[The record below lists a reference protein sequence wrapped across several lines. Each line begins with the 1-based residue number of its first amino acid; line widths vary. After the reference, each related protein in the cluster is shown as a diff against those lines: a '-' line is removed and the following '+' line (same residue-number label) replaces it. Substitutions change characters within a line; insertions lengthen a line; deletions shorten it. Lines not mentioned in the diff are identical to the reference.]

1 MKIRIMHIAQ
11 SAGGVKRYLED
22 FVKYSDKERYDV
34 VLILSQDYQDSLDKF
49 KLYIENIHIINM
61 KRDIDILAD
70 IKSSKEIRKYYK
82 KYKPHIIYSHSSKA
96 GALTRISLGFKKAAI
111 VYNAHGWSFNMKT
124 NKKKCL
130 AYALIEKILSFK
142 TDIIIV
148 ISNYELQSA
157 LKRKI
162 CKSNKLKLIY
172 NGVDVEEIKKFKTDT
187 KKLHN
192 ELNVPEDAIVVGCV
206 GRISRQK
213 SPMLFVKVAKKILEN
228 NPQYFFIWVGDGE
241 DRQLMQNLIK
251 ENNLQNNIF
260 LTGWIDNTIEYVD
273 LFDISVLLS
282 EWEGFGLVLL
292 EYMLRKKPV
301 IATNIDAIPEIVID
315 NESGILLKDRK
326 IDHISDEIVKLSK
339 NRKLNERLVNNAY
352 INVVSKFDIKRVVQ
366 EHEQVF
372 EEMIR
377 RKYGEFKCNYRM

>member
-1 MKIRIMHIAQ
+1 
-11 SAGGVKRYLED
+11 
-22 FVKYSDKERYDV
+22 
-34 VLILSQDYQDSLDKF
+34 
-49 KLYIENIHIINM
+49 
-61 KRDIDILAD
+61 
-70 IKSSKEIRKYYK
+70 
-82 KYKPHIIYSHSSKA
+82 
-96 GALTRISLGFKKAAI
+96 
-111 VYNAHGWSFNMKT
+111 MKT

-130 AYALIEKILSFK
+130 AYAIIEKILSFK
-142 TDIIIV
+142 TDSIIV
-148 ISNYELQSA
+148 ISNYEFQSA

-162 CKSNKLKLIY
+162 CKSNKLKVIY
-172 NGVDVEEIKKFKTDT
+172 NGVDVEEITKFKTDT
-187 KKLHN
+187 KKLRH
-192 ELNVPEDAIVVGCV
+192 ELNIPEDAIVVGCV

-213 SPMLFVKVAKKILEN
+213 SPMLFVKVAKKILEKH
-228 NPQYFFIWVGDGE
+228 PQFYFIWVGDGE

-260 LTGWIDNTIEYVD
+260 ITGWIDNTIEFVD

-326 IDHISDEIVKLSK
+326 IDRISDEIIKTSK
-339 NRKLNERLVNNAY
+339 NGKLNERLVDNAY
-352 INVVSKFDIKRVVQ
+352 NNVLYKFDIKRVVQ

-377 RKYGEFKCNYRM
+377 RKYGEIKCNYRM